1 VKFLG
6 TCRKCGAR
14 MYRNSNGSIVSS
26 PASDCLCE
34 LSLRDL
40 PLEDEYKIT
49 LTKEDLISLDEGDY
63 VEVERVIENILDQV
77 RQRID
82 AQ

>member
-1 VKFLG
+1 MEFLG

-14 MYRNSNGSIVSS
+14 MYRNSDGGIVSS
-26 PASDCLCE
+26 PPSDCLCE

-40 PLEDEYKIT
+40 PLEEEYTIT
-49 LTKEDLISLDEGDY
+49 LTREDLISLDEGDY

-77 RQRID
+77 RQQID
-82 AQ
+82 